1 MQKKGADYLVF
12 QKVGADYLVFPKM
25 RGRLSVLVFC
35 NRPEYLVSQNGG
47 PEYLE
52 GQNWRARIPGKSK
65 VRGRLPRPHFGKKWT
80 RLPGGPD
87 YLVAAKS
94 GPDYLGA
101 VDWGSQKRGAPFCSF
116 GRFSPSRTRARAD
129 DDAEDEHAER
139 ERTAG
144 EQADGRPGA
153 AEMSNLPSHTT
164 RRRACPPLTHRT
176 AR

>member
-1 MQKKGADYLVF
+1 M
-12 QKVGADYLVFPKM
+12 
-25 RGRLSVLVFC
+25 FC

-101 VDWGSQKRGAPFCSF
+101 VDWGSQQRGAPFYSF
-116 GRFSPSRTRARAD
+116 GRFSPSRTRARARGGRRRRSSCSSETVE
-129 DDAEDEHAER
+129 EDKEVAGGVAQDQLPMPCSAVMQTATSSATGPMDVHA
-139 ERTAG
+139 
-144 EQADGRPGA
+144 
-153 AEMSNLPSHTT
+153 LT
-164 RRRACPPLTHRT
+164 RRPPRAKRAEEHG
-176 AR
+176 